1 MFLVDDPATTPDGL
15 PDAYGVDDVPVMVQ
29 DTQVGRDGSL
39 RSGSG
44 FQGVG
49 GPLGDTLLVTG
60 TVGRYLGV
68 TAEAV
73 RRRPLAEPPDL
84 SLDDVEV
91 TRRFDLGGGDE
102 INGAGM
108 DVARST
114 RPPRCSP
121 ARGGTTS
128 DRAGPVVDR

>member
-1 MFLVDDPATTPDGL
+1 M
-15 PDAYGVDDVPVMVQ
+15 
-29 DTQVGRDGSL
+29 
-39 RSGSG
+39 
-44 FQGVG
+44 G

-108 DVARST
+108 DMARVDET
-114 RPPRCSP
+114 AALFPG
-121 ARGGTTS
+121 ARRH
-128 DRAGPVVDR
+128 DH